1 MADRLTINRAPQRQ
15 VKKRTVRNC
24 RRSGQF
30 ALPEDREAF
39 RRIRGRVSPA
49 RKPFAIAQEFGDAK
63 IQDPD
68 HCEIS
73 GLAARSGEETSAGC
87 GLAQSRASDGR
98 FLRRVESLTHEDT
111 FQVPSTRKRHIDL
124 RHRVL
129 DGPGR
134 YACAPSRGR
143 CSPALP
149 GTAEATTHTIT
160 GAIVRLGLVS
170 NPDRVR
176 WGLASHVLRA
186 WIFTIPIS
194 ARPPSPTSS
203 RAPWAPDESDS
214 H

>member
-63 IQDPD
+63 VQDPD

-87 GLAQSRASDGR
+87 GLAQSRTSDGR

-111 FQVPSTRKRHIDL
+111 FQVPSTRKRPIDL

-129 DGPGR
+129 DGPGFHER
-134 YACAPSRGR
+134 VHARRQPRWCDCFARARVSMPGKVDQHSREARRHGI
-143 CSPALP
+143 
-149 GTAEATTHTIT
+149 GHGGVDTAH
-160 GAIVRLGLVS
+160 LGC
-170 NPDRVR
+170 
-176 WGLASHVLRA
+176 
-186 WIFTIPIS
+186 
-194 ARPPSPTSS
+194 
-203 RAPWAPDESDS
+203 
-214 H
+214 